1 MGGQSH
7 VPSLLKDK
15 LEDSRKRIEHDM
27 QRFKEFERDL
37 KTKAFS
43 TCALAK
49 ADELEL
55 EEAEK
60 MKYQDWLAST
70 IQTLNDQLD
79 AFEADL
85 ELLGNKNS
93 LSNDD
98 KSRSSQLKTFQERHR
113 WHIKKLELILRAVDN
128 DSIDMSDL
136 AVIRESIELYV
147 DNHQDPDCYHDE
159 GLYDCFDLV
168 EFEDKAPKP
177 RSPSEIPEECG
188 TPASSKE

>member
-43 TCALAK
+43 TCALQRT
-49 ADELEL
+49 DELEL

-60 MKYQDWLAST
+60 MKYQDWLSST

-79 AFEADL
+79 QFDADV
-85 ELLGNKNS
+85 ELLGNKKS
-93 LSNDD
+93 LSNEE
-98 KSRSSQLKTFQERHR
+98 KSRKAHFIVLQDRHR
-113 WHIKKLELILRAVDN
+113 WHIKKLELVLR
-128 DSIDMSDL
+128 S
-136 AVIRESIELYV
+136 
-147 DNHQDPDCYHDE
+147 
-159 GLYDCFDLV
+159 
-168 EFEDKAPKP
+168 
-177 RSPSEIPEECG
+177 
-188 TPASSKE
+188 